1 MHMVF
6 CIHRRFLFALWLP
19 AFALLLVA
27 SGGAHGASI
36 DPDRPT
42 VLITGSNRGIGLA
55 FVRHYVEAGWNVAA
69 SRQKKI
75 VSITSGAGSVS
86 RETVS
91 TGGAYYGI
99 SKSAL
104 NMAMRKVGAE
114 LAEQGIVVTLVAPG
128 PVVTW

>member
-42 VLITGSNRGIGLA
+42 VLITGSNRGI
-55 FVRHYVEAGWNVAA
+55 VVA
-69 SRQKKI
+69 
-75 VSITSGAGSVS
+75 
-86 RETVS
+86 
-91 TGGAYYGI
+91 
-99 SKSAL
+99 
-104 NMAMRKVGAE
+104 
-114 LAEQGIVVTLVAPG
+114 LVAPG
-128 PVVTW
+128 PVVTDMLQTNRPSLVLRANTPEESVTGMAAVIEGLDASYDGRPLSFDGSVVAW